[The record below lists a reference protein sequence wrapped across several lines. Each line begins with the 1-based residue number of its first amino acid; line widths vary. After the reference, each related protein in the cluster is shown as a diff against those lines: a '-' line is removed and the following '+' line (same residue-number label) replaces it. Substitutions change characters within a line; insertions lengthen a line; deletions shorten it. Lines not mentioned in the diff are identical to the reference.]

1 MSPLRYNSVDDKLS
15 RLFEIPADCRRRLS
29 SHRPKLRDATRR
41 DATRQFLRVV
51 SGGVNID
58 AANLL
63 HQSVRP
69 PVVRFPQQ
77 CVPFSINTLSLSRLR
92 VPICAGKLSARE
104 TQLAFAEDRE
114 LSRGR

>member
-1 MSPLRYNSVDDKLS
+1 MTSCPDCSRFPQTVAADSVHTARS
-15 RLFEIPADCRRRLS
+15 Y
-29 SHRPKLRDATRR
+29 ATRR